1 MKTTA
6 ELRCILRMKKYR
18 KLNLKISFFFLILVV
33 IIAIVMGA
41 LTYTV
46 SYYSNMIYSISLLE
60 RCGNYVDRVVDADR
74 IKEWMQYGTDI
85 TYELIKSDLD
95 SIREEFGLSYL
106 FVYKPTIDKSGI
118 VQRDSVIIFDLNP
131 ENIDPSRVFNFGDHY
146 FVETD
151 YEQLQRVFDTGKP
164 QTSSRYTPTNNTE
177 LIITLCPLRLD
188 DGEIYAVAGVCG
200 SLDRIKSIAIRSSV
214 TLVTIFEIM
223 VLLFAIV
230 FLFYVQ
236 RRIVHPVKKLS
247 SSMDKFVS
255 SASSEGFVFMEVT
268 DINTRDEIEQ
278 MTDNFNSMA
287 QSMIKYTEDL
297 KSMTTS
303 RERLKAEL
311 DVAGSIRSTVSAEL
325 AFPAFSER
333 SDFELFA
340 SLKNTVYNSCS
351 FCNYF
356 LTDENHLFIVIGE
369 SVGKTLPGMLM
380 SMLTSTNIC
389 ALAKMGVEPYRIAY
403 ETSESIGG
411 FEHEEMSMTVSAL
424 IVMIDLSK
432 GEMKYVNAGM
442 PPIIIKETGK
452 PYASLNEGIQFNL
465 GEMKGVSFKQNT
477 IRLNQGSS
485 IFLTSYGVSEM
496 KNSDG
501 EKFSE
506 ERVVAAINEIAHEN
520 YPLQEMISELESRLD
535 RYRGGAASELDT
547 TILGFRYFG

>member
-1 MKTTA
+1 MA
-6 ELRCILRMKKYR
+6 NMIQL
-18 KLNLKISFFFLILVV
+18 FH
-33 IIAIVMGA
+33 
-41 LTYTV
+41 
-46 SYYSNMIYSISLLE
+46 YSNMIYSISLLE

-268 DINTRDEIEQ
+268 DINVSVMTR
-278 MTDNFNSMA
+278 FGA
-287 QSMIKYTEDL
+287 
-297 KSMTTS
+297 
-303 RERLKAEL
+303 
-311 DVAGSIRSTVSAEL
+311 RSPDM
-325 AFPAFSER
+325 F
-333 SDFELFA
+333 
-340 SLKNTVYNSCS
+340 
-351 FCNYF
+351 
-356 LTDENHLFIVIGE
+356 
-369 SVGKTLPGMLM
+369 
-380 SMLTSTNIC
+380 TNI
-389 ALAKMGVEPYRIAY
+389 LQITMVW
-403 ETSESIGG
+403 
-411 FEHEEMSMTVSAL
+411 
-424 IVMIDLSK
+424 
-432 GEMKYVNAGM
+432 
-442 PPIIIKETGK
+442 II
-452 PYASLNEGIQFNL
+452 
-465 GEMKGVSFKQNT
+465 M
-477 IRLNQGSS
+477 
-485 IFLTSYGVSEM
+485 
-496 KNSDG
+496 
-501 EKFSE
+501 
-506 ERVVAAINEIAHEN
+506 
-520 YPLQEMISELESRLD
+520 
-535 RYRGGAASELDT
+535 
-547 TILGFRYFG
+547 